1 ISDTTRGRVP
11 TVGWM
16 GLEDTQTGI
25 KLSAEDDLN
34 DCVYTGFYSQNQ
46 NSDATIGNKYPDAR
60 AGCLFVYLTA
70 SNSRK
75 GQTYYQY
82 TRNMW
87 LRTRNQGDWSSWY
100 KVFTEY
106 TPPSASDITSGTFS
120 TSRIPNLSA
129 DKITSGTFNSSR
141 IPNLSASKITS
152 GTIAGARLP
161 TTYGTVGSYV
171 LAGIRPSSALTVNTG
186 ATVAGSRLGAF
197 GIRVVSDS
205 DIGLVANTV
214 GAAMSG

>member
-1 ISDTTRGRVP
+1 
-11 TVGWM
+11 
-16 GLEDTQTGI
+16 
-25 KLSAEDDLN
+25 
-34 DCVYTGFYSQNQ
+34 YTG
-46 NSDATIGNKYPDAR
+46 
-60 AGCLFVYLTA
+60 
-70 SNSRK
+70 
-75 GQTYYQY
+75 
-82 TRNMW
+82 NMW

-141 IPNLSASKITS
+141 IPNLSASKINSGTFNSSRIPNLSASKITS

-171 LAGIRPSSALTVNTG
+171 LAGIRPSNALTVNTG